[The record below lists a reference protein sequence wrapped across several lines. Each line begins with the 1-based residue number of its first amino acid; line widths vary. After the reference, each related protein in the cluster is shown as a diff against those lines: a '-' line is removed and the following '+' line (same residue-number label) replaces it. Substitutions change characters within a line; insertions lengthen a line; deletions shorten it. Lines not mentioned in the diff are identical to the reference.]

1 MRRTARIL
9 LILCSLGW
17 LAFTLY
23 AGRHNRS
30 IVLVALFAVWVALP
44 LFGLLRVLGGVER
57 ATQQIETKVQMLA
70 IVITAVALTIYAVFA
85 LRPAGH
91 NAAAPFLLVPA
102 LLWLAIG
109 SMSLYVRRKG
119 VQGTG

>member
-30 IVLVALFAVWVALP
+30 MVLVALFAVWVALP
-44 LFGLLRVLGGVER
+44 LFGLLRILRRSER
-57 ATQQIETKVQMLA
+57 AARQIETMVQTLA
-70 IVITAVALTIYAVFA
+70 IALGIAALAIYGVFA

-91 NAAAPFLLVPA
+91 AAAAPFLLVPV

-109 SMSLYVRRKG
+109 SMSLYTRRKG
-119 VQGTG
+119 VLGPG